1 MWLRCW
7 DQETLLG
14 RDSNERIMLF
24 ILFFDPRCLMENWLC
39 LSNGAIIFFLMDD
52 QIFEQAFV
60 YHKWVT
66 TCKNELFI
74 E

>member
-1 MWLRCW
+1 
-7 DQETLLG
+7 
-14 RDSNERIMLF
+14 
-24 ILFFDPRCLMENWLC
+24 MENWLC
-39 LSNGAIIFFLMDD
+39 LSNGAIIFFLTDD

-60 YHKWVT
+60 YNKWVT